1 MSIGKINRKLG
12 KVKRLRG
19 LYDEAVKELE
29 EELLWRISFDFYVT
43 HNEEHGFVIGDDECY
58 YLTAPLSLCLEAI
71 ERDGHLSWYY
81 FDEISI

>member
-1 MSIGKINRKLG
+1 MSIGKINRKIG

-19 LYDEAVKELE
+19 LYDEAIKDLELE
-29 EELLWRISFDFYVT
+29 LSGKIEFDFYFT
-43 HNEEHGFVIGDDECY
+43 HLYGEGFVFVNETTSDY
-58 YLTAPLSLCLEAI
+58 APMSLCLEAI